1 MTDKE
6 LSPSRRNLL
15 KGLAGAS
22 ALPFVGA
29 FAAMQAQQA
38 MAASGSTALVD
49 SPYGPI
55 APVADLTTGLPLL
68 QLPAGFSYKSFG
80 WRGDLMTDGHACPG
94 GHDGM
99 GVVVSRK
106 VGRSTELVLVRN
118 HEIGGTG
125 AGNFIN
131 AIGVYDGGNVSNS
144 SGNKFGGGTT
154 NLLFRDG
161 HWVSMSSV
169 TTDSVSGMPRS
180 FARLSAIA
188 SSRRMRPATAS
199 LVMGGSAR

>member
-94 GHDGM
+94 GHDGKRPSSKSSKS
-99 GVVVSRK
+99 GCAPTRSWRRK
-106 VGRSTELVLVRN
+106 
-118 HEIGGTG
+118 
-125 AGNFIN
+125 
-131 AIGVYDGGNVSNS
+131 
-144 SGNKFGGGTT
+144 
-154 NLLFRDG
+154 
-161 HWVSMSSV
+161 M
-169 TTDSVSGMPRS
+169 
-180 FARLSAIA
+180 
-188 SSRRMRPATAS
+188 
-199 LVMGGSAR
+199 